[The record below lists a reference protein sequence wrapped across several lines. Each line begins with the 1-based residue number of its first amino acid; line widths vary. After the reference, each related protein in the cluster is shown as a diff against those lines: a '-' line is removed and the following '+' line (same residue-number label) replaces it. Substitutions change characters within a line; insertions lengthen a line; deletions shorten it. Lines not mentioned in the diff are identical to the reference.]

1 MLLSKVKH
9 SFRWFSPRRLAGPIV
24 DKELRVMARR
34 KRSYLVRFVYL
45 VVMLLF
51 VAVPW
56 AQMMRGGSSN
66 TAWRISQMS
75 QIGITLTL
83 ILTWMQFLSAQL
95 LAVVF
100 LSSAISD
107 EIYHK
112 TLGVLMT
119 TPITGF
125 QIVFGKLVSRLLSL
139 MILIGLSLPVLGLIS
154 LLGGVPWGYVISSF
168 CITLTA
174 ALFTGTLSLFI
185 SIFQKRAYSVIVQTI
200 LAMIIWYLGVPVLL
214 GWLSSWR
221 FFMDSQL
228 NQKFLI
234 FLSFSNPYVGFA
246 LNQSS
251 AMPVG
256 FHVPMFWPWHCGI
269 VLAESILILLLAAK
283 IVRRVALAQIGG
295 QVDRPV
301 LAGLWKFRKQ
311 PAFEPESDVKLRSV
325 TGQPVFWKETREPW
339 LQGRRRIK
347 TIITAIIAAA
357 ILVASYGIGIKERYL
372 DEDYTQI
379 IYGIVLFLVGIIE
392 TILLSATMITTEREA
407 QSWPI
412 LMATPLTTGQVL
424 FGKAAG
430 VVRKSIPA
438 WFLLAAHLLIFTL
451 VGYLHPA
458 VSLHLF
464 IIGAGI
470 GLFTLGSG
478 LFFSSMC
485 RKTTTAVMANVG
497 LAGGLWLGIP
507 IFAGLTGEGDLI
519 ELVFALHPI
528 AHVGIAL
535 AGGGGEVHAA
545 RSFASL
551 NYDWPPMA
559 QVDWSGFMATT
570 IVIAVTSLVY
580 ACAGLGF
587 YKMTKQTL
595 RDNIFG

>member
-9 SFRWFSPRRLAGPIV
+9 VLRYASPRWLAGPIM

-34 KRSYLVRFVYL
+34 KRSYLVRFLYL
-45 VVMLLF
+45 VVMLL
-51 VAVPW
+51 VVSVPW
-56 AQMMRGGSSN
+56 AEIMHNSSN

-75 QIGITLTL
+75 QMGITLTV

-95 LAVVF
+95 LAIVF

-107 EIYHK
+107 EIFHK

-125 QIVFGKLVSRLLSL
+125 QIVFGKLISRLLSL
-139 MILIGLSLPVLGLIS
+139 MTLIGLSLPVLGLIS

-174 ALFTGTLSLFI
+174 AIFAGTLSLFI
-185 SIFQKRAYSVIVQTI
+185 SIFQKRAYSVMVQTI

-214 GWLSSWR
+214 GWFSNWK
-221 FFMDSQL
+221 FFMDSQMS
-228 NQKFLI
+228 QKFLI
-234 FLSFSNPYVGFA
+234 FLSFSNPFVGFA

-251 AMPVG
+251 VMPVG
-256 FHVPMFWPWHCGI
+256 FNVPSFWPWHCGI

-295 QVDRPV
+295 QTGLPIV
-301 LAGLWKFRKQ
+301 AGLWKFKKE
-311 PAFEPESDVKLRSV
+311 AASEPESNVKIRTV

-339 LQGRRRIK
+339 LQGRKRIR
-347 TIITAIIAAA
+347 TILTA
-357 ILVASYGIGIKERYL
+357 LVAVGILLFSYGVGIKERYL

-379 IYGIVLFLVGIIE
+379 IYGIVLFLVGVVE
-392 TILLSATMITTEREA
+392 MVMLSATMITTEREA
-407 QSWPI
+407 RSWPI
-412 LMATPLTTGQVL
+412 LMATPLTEGQIL

-438 WFLLAAHLLIFTL
+438 WILLAAHVLIFTL

-458 VSLHLF
+458 VTLHLF
-464 IIGAGI
+464 MI
-470 GLFTLGSG
+470 GLGVGMFTLGSG

-485 RKTTTAVMANVG
+485 RKTTTAVVANMA

-507 IFAGLTGEGDLI
+507 IFAGLTGEGDFI
-519 ELVFALHPI
+519 ELVFAVHPI
-528 AHVGIAL
+528 AHAGIAL

-545 RSFASL
+545 YSFASL
-551 NYDWPPMA
+551 NYDWPPLTGT
-559 QVDWSGFMATT
+559 DWSSFTATT
-570 IVIAVTSLVY
+570 VVIGITSVVY
-580 ACAGLGF
+580 ACVGLVF
-587 YKMTKQTL
+587 YKMAKQTL
-595 RDNIFG
+595 RDNTFE

>member
-1 MLLSKVKH
+1 
-9 SFRWFSPRRLAGPIV
+9 
-24 DKELRVMARR
+24 MARR
-34 KRSYLVRFVYL
+34 KRSYLVRFLYL
-45 VVMLLF
+45 IVMLLV

-56 AQMMRGGSSN
+56 VEMMRGGSSN
-66 TAWRISQMS
+66 TAWRVSQMS
-75 QIGITLTL
+75 QIGITLTM

-139 MILIGLSLPVLGLIS
+139 IILIGLTLPVLGLIS
-154 LLGGVPWGYVISSF
+154 LLGGVPWDYVISSF
-168 CITLTA
+168 SITLTA
-174 ALFTGTLSLFI
+174 AIFAGTLSLFI
-185 SIFQKRAYSVIVQTI
+185 SIFQKRAYNVIVQTI

-214 GWLSSWR
+214 GWLSDWK

-234 FLSFSNPYVGFA
+234 FLSFFNSYVGFA

-251 AMPVG
+251 AMPMG
-256 FHVPMFWPWHCGI
+256 LQMPLFWPWHCGI

-283 IVRRVALAQIGG
+283 IVRRVALSQIGG
-295 QVDRPV
+295 QVDRPI

-311 PAFEPESDVKLRSV
+311 SAFEPESDVRLRSV
-325 TGQPVFWKETREPW
+325 TGQPVFWKEIREPW
-339 LQGRRRIK
+339 FQGRRRIR
-347 TIITAIIAAA
+347 TIMMAIITAA
-357 ILVASYGIGIKERYL
+357 ILMASYGIGIKERYL
-372 DEDYTQI
+372 GEDYTQI
-379 IYGIVLFLVGIIE
+379 VYGMVLFLVGMVE
-392 TILLSATMITTEREA
+392 TLLLSATMITTEREA

-412 LMATPLTTGQVL
+412 LMATPLTSGQIL

-438 WFLLAAHLLIFTL
+438 WFLLAVHLLIFTL

-458 VSLHLF
+458 VALHLG

-470 GLFTLGSG
+470 GFFTLSSG
-478 LFFSSMC
+478 LFFSSIC
-485 RKTTTAVMANVG
+485 RKTTTAVMANVA

-507 IFAGLTGEGDLI
+507 ILAGLTGEQDLI
-519 ELVFALHPI
+519 ELVFAFHPI

-535 AGGGGEVHAA
+535 AGGGGGVHAA

-551 NYDWPPMA
+551 NYNWPPLAGME
-559 QVDWSGFMATT
+559 WSGFMATT
-570 IVIAVTSLVY
+570 IVMAITSLVY

-587 YKMTKQTL
+587 YQMTKQTL
-595 RDNIFG
+595 RDHIFG

>member
-1 MLLSKVKH
+1 MLLSRLKH
-9 SFRWFSPRRLAGPIV
+9 SFRFISPRWLAGPIM

-34 KRSYLVRFVYL
+34 KRSYLVRFLYL
-45 VVMLLF
+45 VVMLLV

-66 TAWRISQMS
+66 AAWRVSQMS

-125 QIVFGKLVSRLLSL
+125 QIVFGKLISRLLSL

-174 ALFTGTLSLFI
+174 ALFAGTLSLFI

-214 GWLSSWR
+214 GWLSDWK

-295 QVDRPV
+295 QVDRPI

-311 PAFEPESDVKLRSV
+311 SAFESESDVKLRTV

-357 ILVASYGIGIKERYL
+357 VLVASYGIGIKERYL
-372 DEDYTQI
+372 DEDYTQV

-412 LMATPLTTGQVL
+412 LMATPLTAGQVL

-519 ELVFALHPI
+519 ELVLAFHPI
-528 AHVGIAL
+528 AHVSIAL

-570 IVIAVTSLVY
+570 IVIAITSLVY

-587 YKMTKQTL
+587 YKMTKKTL

>member
-1 MLLSKVKH
+1 
-9 SFRWFSPRRLAGPIV
+9 
-24 DKELRVMARR
+24 MARR
-34 KRSYLVRFVYL
+34 KRSYLVRFLYL
-45 VVMLLF
+45 VVMLL
-51 VAVPW
+51 VVSVPW
-56 AQMMRGGSSN
+56 AEIMRYSNSSN

-75 QIGITLTL
+75 QMGITLTV

-95 LAVVF
+95 LAIVF

-107 EIYHK
+107 EVYHK

-125 QIVFGKLVSRLLSL
+125 QIVFGKLISRLLSL
-139 MILIGLSLPVLGLIS
+139 MTLIGLSLPVLGLIS
-154 LLGGVPWGYVISSF
+154 LLGGVQWGYVISSF

-174 ALFTGTLSLFI
+174 AIFAGTLSLFI

-214 GWLSSWR
+214 AWLSNWK

-234 FLSFSNPYVGFA
+234 FLSFSNPFVGFA

-251 AMPVG
+251 VMPVG
-256 FHVPMFWPWHCGI
+256 LNVPAFWPWHCGI

-295 QVDRPV
+295 QSDQSLWARWWRPKKESV
-301 LAGLWKFRKQ
+301 
-311 PAFEPESDVKLRSV
+311 PESETKGKVRTV

-339 LQGRRRIK
+339 LQGRKRIK
-347 TIITAIIAAA
+347 TVITALIAVG
-357 ILVASYGIGIKERYL
+357 ILLFSYGVGIKERYL
-372 DEDYTQI
+372 DEDYTQV
-379 IYGIVLFLVGIIE
+379 IYGIVLFMVGIIE

-412 LMATPLTTGQVL
+412 LMATPLTAGQVL

-438 WFLLAAHLLIFTL
+438 WLLLAAHVLIFTL

-458 VSLHLF
+458 VTLHL
-464 IIGAGI
+464 IMIGMGV
-470 GLFTLGSG
+470 GMFTLGSG
-478 LFFSSMC
+478 LFFSSIC
-485 RKTTTAVMANVG
+485 RKTTTAVMANVA

-507 IFAGLTGEGDLI
+507 IFAGLTGDGDFA
-519 ELVFALHPI
+519 ELVFAVHPI
-528 AHVGIAL
+528 VHAGIAL

-551 NYDWPPMA
+551 QYDWPS
-559 QVDWSGFMATT
+559 VTGTDWGSFAATT
-570 IVIAVTSLVY
+570 MVIGITSILY
-580 ACAGLGF
+580 ACVGWFFYRMAKHGLR
-587 YKMTKQTL
+587 K
-595 RDNIFG
+595 NIFNS